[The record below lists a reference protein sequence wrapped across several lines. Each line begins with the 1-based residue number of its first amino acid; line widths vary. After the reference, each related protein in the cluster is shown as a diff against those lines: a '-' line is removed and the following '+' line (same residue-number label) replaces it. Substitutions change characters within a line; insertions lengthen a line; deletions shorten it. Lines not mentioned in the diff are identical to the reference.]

1 MVEEEGGVPMG
12 LEGRTV
18 AITGSRRAS
27 ELAQL
32 VAKFGG
38 VPYVAPTVG
47 IEVHEEA
54 GRQVDGL
61 ADRILGD
68 GFDYAVFMT
77 GPSVYLLMAR
87 AEERG
92 QGREVAER
100 LNRLTVVARSHKPQ
114 KVLETYGVRVALVPS
129 DNTAEGIAA
138 AMAPLPLQGKRIAIL
153 WHGAPISLL
162 REALEG
168 KGAGVF
174 EAQAYSYAP
183 ALEERGAAVLGALGF
198 AYVPPEHQK
207 VLSLI
212 RELVEG
218 SIQVIT
224 FTSPPA
230 ARNLF
235 RLAEESS
242 RLEALRGALN
252 EGVLVVAVGPPTRK
266 AIEGFGVRVD
276 VMPDVYKLGPMV
288 RAIVDYL
295 AHPRPSPKERLLAGT
310 PPGKGGDG
318 HG

>member
-1 MVEEEGGVPMG
+1 MSKG

-32 VAKFGG
+32 VAKSGG

-47 IEVHEEA
+47 IEVQEES
-54 GRQVDGL
+54 GRQVDAL
-61 ADRILGD
+61 ADRIVG
-68 GFDYAVFMT
+68 GAFDYGVFMT

-92 QGREVAER
+92 QRGDVVER
-100 LNRLTVVARSHKPQ
+100 LNQLTVVARSHKPQ

-138 AMAPLPLQGKRIAIL
+138 AMAPLPLDGKRVAVL
-153 WHGAPISLL
+153 WHGAPVLLL
-162 REALEG
+162 REALEA
-168 KGAGVF
+168 KGAEVF
-174 EAQAYSYAP
+174 EAQAYTYAP

-198 AYVPPEHQK
+198 AYVPPDHQR
-207 VLSLI
+207 VRDLI
-212 RELVEG
+212 RDLVEG

-235 RLAEESS
+235 RLEGESGQ
-242 RLEALRGALN
+242 LEALRAALN
-252 EGVLVVAVGPPTRK
+252 EGVVVVAVGPPTRQ
-266 AIEGFGVRVD
+266 AIEAFDVRVD

-288 RAIVDYL
+288 RAILDYL
-295 AHPRPSPKERLLAGT
+295 ARPFPSPKEGMLAGT

-318 HG
+318 GGQG

>member
-1 MVEEEGGVPMG
+1 MG
-12 LEGRTV
+12 LGGWTV

-38 VPYVAPTVG
+38 VPYIAPTVG
-47 IEVHEEA
+47 IEVREEA
-54 GRQVDGL
+54 GRQVDALVG
-61 ADRILGD
+61 RIVG
-68 GFDYAVFMT
+68 GEFDYGVFMT

-92 QGREVAER
+92 QRGDVVER

-114 KVLETYGVRVALVPS
+114 RVLETYGVRVALVPS
-129 DNTAEGIAA
+129 DNTAEGIAI

-153 WHGAPISLL
+153 WHGAPLPLL
-162 REALEG
+162 REALEA

-174 EAQAYSYAP
+174 EAQAYTYAP

-207 VLSLI
+207 VLDLI

-218 SIQVIT
+218 SIPVIT

-230 ARNLF
+230 VRNLF
-235 RLAEESS
+235 RLAKESG

-252 EGVLVVAVGPPTRK
+252 AGVLVVAVGPPTRQ
-266 AIEGFGVRVD
+266 AIEAFGVRVD

-288 RAIVDYL
+288 RAIMDHL
-295 AHPRPSPKERLLAGT
+295 ARPLPSPKGRLLVGT
-310 PPGKGGDG
+310 PPGKGGNS
-318 HG
+318 HGQP